1 MTNGKS
7 MNIQAYFTDISSH
20 ITKELEA
27 ANESIYVAVAWFT
40 DPSLFRILCRK
51 AGEELD
57 VQLIVMDDDI
67 TRNFGLNYS
76 LLEDAG
82 GRVFM
87 VDGGPL
93 GNTMHNKFCVID
105 GKTTITGSYN
115 WSIKA
120 QSNHEN
126 ITITTDSPSLASSFE
141 DEFHRIKVRYHGKD
155 PLKPFDFKVVF
166 NRLKIIDNLIQLDET
181 EEINDHLKKLK
192 VFQLTT
198 EVEKA
203 IGLLDD
209 MHFSEASAAINEY
222 LQKASAV
229 APYKDTDS
237 EHLRWEIRYLEIE
250 IITLETEKAS
260 ILKVISDFVYSYN
273 ITFGEM
279 LLEILRLKKEKLAA
293 AGLGNKSKRF
303 QKAEEA
309 YRQQEHNFEQA
320 KEETHFELDQ
330 NDLAEL
336 KTKYRKACTLC
347 HPDKFEDDISKAK
360 ATGVF
365 VELQKAY
372 QMNDLK
378 RVSEILDNLENGIFD
393 IGSGQDSSIYKG
405 LQQRVEYL
413 RERRDELTKELND
426 LRSDQYYV
434 QILSIKNMEAFF
446 EEEKNRLE
454 NELEQLKK

>member
-1 MTNGKS
+1 MQT
-7 MNIQAYFTDISSH
+7 QAFFLDIRKH
-20 ITKELEA
+20 IITELEKA
-27 ANESIYVAVAWFT
+27 EQYIFVAVAWFT
-40 DPSLFRILCRK
+40 DPQLLRILCRK
-51 AGEELD
+51 ASEGLD
-57 VQLIVMDDDI
+57 VQLIVMDDD
-67 TRNFGLNYS
+67 TTQMFGLDYS
-76 LLEDAG
+76 LLEEAG

-87 VDGGPL
+87 VDGGPM

-105 GKTTITGSYN
+105 GKATITGSYN

-126 ITITTDSPSLASSFE
+126 ITITTDSPSLAASFE
-141 DEFHRIKVRYHGKD
+141 DEFYRIKVRYYGKD
-155 PLKPFDFKVVF
+155 PLKPFDFKVVV

-192 VFQLTT
+192 LFQLTT
-198 EVEKA
+198 EVEKV
-203 IGLLDD
+203 IGLLET
-209 MHFSEASAAINEY
+209 MLFSEASAAINEY

-229 APYKDTDS
+229 APYQDADS

-309 YRQQEHNFEQA
+309 YRRQEHSFEQA
-320 KEETHFELDQ
+320 KEETHYELNQDE
-330 NDLAEL
+330 LADI
-336 KTKYRKACTLC
+336 KAKYRKACTLC
-347 HPDKFEDDISKAK
+347 HPDKFENDISKTK
-360 ATGVF
+360 ATAVF

-378 RVSEILDNLENGIFD
+378 RVSEILDNLERGIFD
-393 IGSGQDSSIYKG
+393 IGSGQDSSRYQS
-405 LQQRVEYL
+405 LQHRVECL
-413 RERRDELTKELND
+413 RQRLDQLTKELND
-426 LRSDQYYV
+426 LKSDQYYV

-446 EEEKNRLE
+446 EDEKNRLE
-454 NELEQLKK
+454 NELEQLKT

>member
-1 MTNGKS
+1 MLT
-7 MNIQAYFTDISSH
+7 QAFFSDIRKH
-20 ITKELEA
+20 ITTELEGS
-27 ANESIYVAVAWFT
+27 EQSILVAVAWFT
-40 DPSLFRILCRK
+40 DPQLLHILCRK
-51 AGEELD
+51 AGEGLD
-57 VQLIVMDDDI
+57 VQLIVMDDD
-67 TRNFGLNYS
+67 TTQMFGLDYS

-87 VDGGPL
+87 VDGGPM

-115 WSIKA
+115 WSKKA
-120 QSNHEN
+120 QNNHEN
-126 ITITTDSPSLASSFE
+126 ITITTDSPSLAASFE

-155 PLKPFDFKVVF
+155 PLKPFDFKIVV

-198 EVEKA
+198 EVEKV

-229 APYKDTDS
+229 APYQDKDS
-237 EHLRWEIRYLEIE
+237 EHLMWEIRYLEIE

-279 LLEILRLKKEKLAA
+279 LLEILRLKKEKLAS

-309 YRQQEHNFEQA
+309 YRQQEQNFEQA
-320 KEETHFELDQ
+320 KEENHFELDQ
-330 NDLAEL
+330 NELADM
-336 KTKYRKACTLC
+336 KAKYRKACTLC
-347 HPDKFEDDISKAK
+347 HPDKFEDDISKTK
-360 ATGVF
+360 ATAVF

-378 RVSEILDNLENGIFD
+378 RVSEILDNLEKGVFD
-393 IGSGQDSSIYKG
+393 IGSGRDSSSYQS
-405 LQQRVEYL
+405 LQQRVHYL
-413 RERRDELTKELND
+413 RQRLDELTKELND
-426 LRSDQYYV
+426 LRNDQYYL

-446 EEEKNRLE
+446 EDEKNRLE
-454 NELEQLKK
+454 NELEQFTT